1 MRGHKYEIEIGGSR
15 CADLTDKKFPQF
27 ISKANAQRQMSQG
40 YRIVEYTAWLY
51 REYGVCRV
59 YELYS
64 STVSG
69 AITNGENC
77 TVQCLAKKRPTLNLG
92 IE

>member
-1 MRGHKYEIEIGGSR
+1 MAYV
-15 CADLTDKKFPQF
+15 TV
-27 ISKANAQRQMSQG
+27 MSF
-40 YRIVEYTAWLY
+40 
-51 REYGVCRV
+51 
-59 YELYS
+59 YS

-92 IE
+92 TKGTHCDQCLPSFYYILQAKLYITSRGNIDSIVFTAT